1 MSKLLSIA
9 LAVGLS
15 FLMFLGMTWMIKP
28 DVSIVESKPTPPVV
42 IDYKDV
48 DDEPDKI
55 IRVIPKFEKPK
66 LPKVV
71 TNISE
76 SEKPSHNQPKFE
88 RVAFNPQ
95 SVVVPSAATNIWG
108 TGNDTSAT
116 PKVRINPR
124 YPRIAAQN
132 GLEGYVTLTFDIN
145 SMGATENISIVDQK
159 PRGVFAKAA
168 RKALAKWKYKPK
180 MEGSVA
186 VAQPG
191 QKITLEF
198 NLEKEML

>member
-1 MSKLLSIA
+1 MSKLLSII
-9 LAVGLS
+9 LAMGLS

-28 DVSIVESKPTPPVV
+28 EILMVETKPTPPISIV
-42 IDYKDV
+42 YKET
-48 DDEPDKI
+48 DDEPKDKI
-55 IRVIPKFEKPK
+55 RVLPKFEKPD
-66 LPKVV
+66 LPAVV
-71 TNISE
+71 SEVSE
-76 SEKPSHNQPKFE
+76 SPKPNKVQPRIE
-88 RVAFNPQ
+88 HVAYHPKN
-95 SVVVPSAATNIWG
+95 VVVSTGIFGSSGNGDASAV
-108 TGNDTSAT
+108 
-116 PKVRINPR
+116 PKVRIDPR
-124 YPRIAAQN
+124 YPRVAAQN

-180 MEGSVA
+180 MEGNVA

>member
-28 DVSIVESKPTPPVV
+28 EVLIVDVKPTPPIS
-42 IDYKDV
+42 IDYKAI

-55 IRVIPKFEKPK
+55 NRIIPKFEKPK

-76 SEKPSHNQPKFE
+76 SEKPSRNQPRFE
-88 RVAFNPQ
+88 RVAFNPK
-95 SVVVPSAATNIWG
+95 SVVVPTAVTNIWG
-108 TGNDTSAT
+108 NGNDTSAT

-132 GLEGYVTLTFDIN
+132 GTEGYVTLTFDIN
-145 SMGATENISIVDQK
+145 AMGATENISIVDQK
-159 PRGVFAKAA
+159 PRGVFNKAA

-180 MEGSVA
+180 MEGNIA

-198 NLEKEML
+198 NLEQEML